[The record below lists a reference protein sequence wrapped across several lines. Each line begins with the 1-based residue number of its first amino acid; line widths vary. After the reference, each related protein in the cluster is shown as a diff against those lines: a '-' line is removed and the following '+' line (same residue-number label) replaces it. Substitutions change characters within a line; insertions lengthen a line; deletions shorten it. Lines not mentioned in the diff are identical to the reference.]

1 MNYYTIKKIGSGEY
15 KNRGS
20 KFFSYLHPLDSI
32 NEYKHLVSIYRKDF
46 PEACHVCSAY
56 RLFVGSRVDEYG
68 SDDGEPRGTAGLP
81 LLNQLKRNQLINVA
95 VYVVRIFGGS
105 LLGVP
110 GLIESYSTSALF
122 AIDSIKKEEYI
133 SKKSLLINISY
144 DYGRIL
150 KSLIKEYNGD
160 IVQQSF
166 LNSIEMQVKI
176 NSDTVDLFI
185 EEVSN
190 LSSNKAEVKIL

>member
-1 MNYYTIKKIGSGEY
+1 M
-15 KNRGS
+15 
-20 KFFSYLHPLDSI
+20 
-32 NEYKHLVSIYRKDF
+32 
-46 PEACHVCSAY
+46 
-56 RLFVGSRVDEYG
+56 
-68 SDDGEPRGTAGLP
+68 P

-150 KSLIKEYNGD
+150 KSVIKEYNGD